1 MEEHLGKEV
10 IQRQVSQRKES
21 VKQLEPPS
29 KFEMETSFG
38 DKRERLTSKS
48 ESIKEENEKGMI
60 EVKNNILIFK
70 KVEVPIPKSALS
82 DKPDFP
88 P

>member
-1 MEEHLGKEV
+1 MEETLGKKEF
-10 IQRQVSQRKES
+10 QRQVSQKKDS

-60 EVKNNILIFK
+60 VK
-70 KVEVPIPKSALS
+70 KSRGNHACQNRH
-82 DKPDFP
+82 
-88 P
+88 

>member
-1 MEEHLGKEV
+1 MGKNEF
-10 IQRQVSQRKES
+10 QRQVSQRKES

-38 DKRERLTSKS
+38 DKRERLTS

-60 EVKNNILIFK
+60 VK
-70 KVEVPIPKSALS
+70 KSRGNHACQNRH
-82 DKPDFP
+82 
-88 P
+88 